1 MMRYTSD
8 FCKKFAVHY
17 DSLVQNN
24 THKKALNELVK
35 QYGLTRLQIEYILST
50 RPEAQIKK
58 IPIKE
63 KDYFLG
69 NLWQSVKN
77 LLYLNR

>member
-1 MMRYTSD
+1 MLKMMLYTSD

-35 QYGLTRLQIEYILST
+35 QYGLTRLQIEYILSA

-63 KDYFLG
+63 KNYFLQVQ
-69 NLWQSVKN
+69 LKE
-77 LLYLNR
+77 LF